1 MLSSS
6 CWVAAAAPGAWSC
19 LALTPHKGGPAG
31 PHDGEQLP
39 PSLSPRSEPPRR
51 VYRKTPQHS
60 MPSGAEGWG
69 LQGGQWGPILRT
81 ETWRPLGRLMS
92 VPVRCH
98 TGVIDPWKTWT
109 LSLSLIEKNK
119 ILTDFQKRWLFQ
131 KVSWHRIRFC
141 RLDFGSVF
149 TNLKACFH

>member
-1 MLSSS
+1 M
-6 CWVAAAAPGAWSC
+6 GADSQ
-19 LALTPHKGGPAG
+19 
-31 PHDGEQLP
+31 DGN
-39 PSLSPRSEPPRR
+39 
-51 VYRKTPQHS
+51 V
-60 MPSGAEGWG
+60 
-69 LQGGQWGPILRT
+69 
-81 ETWRPLGRLMS
+81 RPLGWLMS